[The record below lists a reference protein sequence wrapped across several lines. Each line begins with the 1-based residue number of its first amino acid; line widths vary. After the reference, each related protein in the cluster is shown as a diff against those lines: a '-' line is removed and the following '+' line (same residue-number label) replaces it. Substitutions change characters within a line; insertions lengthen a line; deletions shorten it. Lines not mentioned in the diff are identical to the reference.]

1 MVFHTAQ
8 RKVAYPILTLN
19 NIEIERVTQ
28 FNFLGVIISSNMKWN
43 GHVTHISQKIS
54 RIVGIMYR
62 LKHIYPQAVLLTLYS
77 ALIVPHLTYCL
88 LAWGSKIVPN
98 HPLHLLQKKALRIF
112 ASQDYISHTEPI
124 CKEYRILKIF
134 DMYKLAIWKFYFK
147 LMNNELP
154 HYFTNM
160 KPELPRVAEYYSLR
174 RPTFHLPRI
183 SHEFA
188 EHMLE
193 YQMIKALNN
202 PEASAFIAKV
212 HTHSYFGFKLYV
224 KNTIINQYLD
234 HCTLQYC
241 NTCDLLANRRL
252 QPPL

>member
-1 MVFHTAQ
+1 
-8 RKVAYPILTLN
+8 
-19 NIEIERVTQ
+19 
-28 FNFLGVIISSNMKWN
+28 MKWN

-160 KPELPRVAEYYSLR
+160 KPELPRVAEYYSLSSM
-174 RPTFHLPRI
+174 TGV
-183 SHEFA
+183 E
-188 EHMLE
+188 
-193 YQMIKALNN
+193 
-202 PEASAFIAKV
+202 
-212 HTHSYFGFKLYV
+212 
-224 KNTIINQYLD
+224 
-234 HCTLQYC
+234 C
-241 NTCDLLANRRL
+241 
-252 QPPL
+252 

>member
-1 MVFHTAQ
+1 MF
-8 RKVAYPILTLN
+8 
-19 NIEIERVTQ
+19 
-28 FNFLGVIISSNMKWN
+28 
-43 GHVTHISQKIS
+43 
-54 RIVGIMYR
+54 
-62 LKHIYPQAVLLTLYS
+62 
-77 ALIVPHLTYCL
+77 LIVPHLTYCL

-98 HPLHLLQKKALRIF
+98 HSLNLLQKKALRIF

-193 YQMIKALNN
+193 YQTIKALNN

-212 HTHSYFGFKLYV
+212 HTHLYFGFKL
-224 KNTIINQYLD
+224 
-234 HCTLQYC
+234 
-241 NTCDLLANRRL
+241 
-252 QPPL
+252 